1 MMMAARGVLRFPPK
15 FLSPAGGVI
24 IGSRSSLHTVRGG
37 GRCSV
42 RQTWRQG
49 GLGRQLLIPHHPAI
63 ITSPDTNTRTMFI
76 KVQETP
82 NPNSLK
88 FLPGVQV
95 LESGTADFPNLSA
108 AQKSPLAKL
117 LFRIEGVR
125 GVFLAAEFLTITK
138 EDEEAEWRNI
148 KPEAFAVIMDFFTSG
163 LPVIQE
169 GDRTDDDHA
178 ECGGEDEET
187 VAMIKELLDTRI
199 RPTVQEDGGDILFRG
214 FNEGVVYLKMM
225 GSCTNCPSS
234 VVTLKSG
241 VQNMLQF
248 YIPEVVEVVEVKD
261 EGDHLVEQE
270 FEKLEK
276 LLENKNT
283 KGE

>member
-1 MMMAARGVLRFPPK
+1 MMAARGVLRFPR
-15 FLSPAGGVI
+15 FLSPVGVI
-24 IGSRSSLHTVRGG
+24 IGSRSSLHTVRGD

-42 RQTWRQG
+42 RQTWGQ
-49 GLGRQLLIPHHPAI
+49 GLGRQLLTPHPAFI
-63 ITSPDTNTRTMFI
+63 ASPSTNTRTMFI

-138 EDEEAEWRNI
+138 EEEEAEWRTI

-169 GDRTDDDHA
+169 GDRADDDHA

-214 FNEGVVYLKMM
+214 FNDGIVYLKMM

-261 EGDHLVEQE
+261 EGDHLVEKE